1 MKRYISTLILAA
13 WGAAAIAQSPFQALI
28 SSVITANGEVNA
40 AIASNQAALASARAD
55 NALPGLEVDFEHLWG
70 ENGSPNRYS
79 AGISQEFEMPWVY
92 SARRSA
98 IDAQARAVDYAKAA
112 IWADKALAVKLLIID
127 IINARQR
134 LDFYLEIGRNL
145 AAVDSLTQRSFHL
158 GNATVLDV
166 RKAQLSILENDRAV
180 DACRA
185 DLAALQASLRAQGA
199 SFSGNEPCWSDY
211 PIQSL
216 QAASTNPDDYYQ
228 YHLGRLNAEA
238 ARQQAK
244 AVGRQNW
251 PSLTVGY
258 RYSNEDRTNFHGFS
272 IALRLPSF
280 SQRQRRLAAD
290 LEAQAIASQYDFELA
305 QAMAEASGQAQA
317 ASALNRSLQRYEAL
331 NSDASYPQL
340 LHRAFIGGELS
351 VIDYLNE
358 MNIYRATYLNY
369 LDLKY
374 QFALTLAR
382 LNRYRSIDFN

>member
-40 AIASNQAALASARAD
+40 AIASNEAALASARAD

-70 ENGSPNRYS
+70 ENGTPNRYS

-112 IWADKALAVKLLIID
+112 IWADKALAVKLLIVD

-166 RKAQLSILENDRAV
+166 RKAQLSILENDRAI

-185 DLAALQASLRAQGA
+185 DLAA
-199 SFSGNEPCWSDY
+199 
-211 PIQSL
+211 
-216 QAASTNPDDYYQ
+216 
-228 YHLGRLNAEA
+228 
-238 ARQQAK
+238 
-244 AVGRQNW
+244 
-251 PSLTVGY
+251 
-258 RYSNEDRTNFHGFS
+258 
-272 IALRLPSF
+272 
-280 SQRQRRLAAD
+280 AAD
-290 LEAQAIASQYDFELA
+290 R
-305 QAMAEASGQAQA
+305 AMA
-317 ASALNRSLQRYEAL
+317 
-331 NSDASYPQL
+331 D
-340 LHRAFIGGELS
+340 FLS
-351 VIDYLNE
+351 
-358 MNIYRATYLNY
+358 
-369 LDLKY
+369 KK
-374 QFALTLAR
+374 
-382 LNRYRSIDFN
+382 